1 MLQAEGGIRSPRT
14 RSTNPKQGGVNEM
27 PHKPAEQFDFLEKKC
42 WKKTARDR
50 DLWMQFMELRES
62 LKSKGMSGGSA
73 WLAAAR
79 QLGWVHH
86 ENPRSGHMRGDPC
99 EVCAQ
104 FGEGD
109 QGINQ
114 DKAKGARE
122 AIQAGETDS
131 AEAVSAPAKPSSYAS
146 HDIVLM
152 PKEMANSKTRQ
163 DISAD
168 IEWVV
173 EQLAI
178 EGVTPEDAPTAR
190 AWSLYSIA
198 KVSQLGMQMV
208 LQHHKSMM
216 PTGKQ
221 LNAESNHGNLS
232 GKKLAEFESYLDSDE
247 HVGLLGSDALQ
258 LQGAEEPASE
268 RVVSKA
274 DHQAR
279 ERKRERS

>member
-1 MLQAEGGIRSPRT
+1 
-14 RSTNPKQGGVNEM
+14 M
-27 PHKPAEQFDFLEKKC
+27 PHKPAEQFERLEKQR
-42 WKKTARDR
+42 WKQTARDR
-50 DLWMQFMELRES
+50 DLWKQFLELREA
-62 LKSKGMSGGSA
+62 LKARGMSGGSA

-86 ENPRSGHMRGDPC
+86 ENPRSGHMRGDSC

-109 QGINQ
+109 QGVQHPAEVLPANRFSEAAQ
-114 DKAKGARE
+114 SLETAAKEGRFPK
-122 AIQAGETDS
+122 IGT
-131 AEAVSAPAKPSSYAS
+131 KPSSYTS
-146 HDIVLM
+146 SDIVMM
-152 PKEMANSKTRQ
+152 PKEMAESKPRQ

-198 KVSQLGMQMV
+198 KVSQKGMEMV
-208 LQHHKSMM
+208 LQHHKAMM

-221 LNAESNHGNLS
+221 LNAESNHGDLA
-232 GKKLAEFESYLDSDE
+232 GKKLAEFESYLDGDE

-274 DHQAR
+274 DYQAR

>member
-1 MLQAEGGIRSPRT
+1 
-14 RSTNPKQGGVNEM
+14 M
-27 PHKPAEQFDFLEKKC
+27 PHKPAEQFEYTEKSA
-42 WKKTARDR
+42 WKKASRER
-50 DLWMQFMELRES
+50 DLWKPFLELREA
-62 LKSKGMSGGSA
+62 LKAKGMSGGSA

-99 EVCAQ
+99 DVCAQ

-109 QGINQ
+109 QGAGQ
-114 DKAKGARE
+114 DKAKGAQE
-122 AIQAGETDS
+122 AIQAGKTDS
-131 AEAVSAPAKPSSYAS
+131 PAAVSTSARASSCAS

-152 PKEMANSKTRQ
+152 PKEMANSKPRQ

-198 KVSQLGMQMV
+198 KASQLGMQMV

-221 LNAESNHGNLS
+221 LNAGSNHGDLS
-232 GKKLAEFESYLDSDE
+232 GKRLAEFESYLDGDE

-258 LQGAEEPASE
+258 CQGAEEPASE

>member
-1 MLQAEGGIRSPRT
+1 
-14 RSTNPKQGGVNEM
+14 M

-50 DLWMQFMELRES
+50 DLWMRFMELREA
-62 LKSKGMSGGSA
+62 LKGRGMSGGSA

-109 QGINQ
+109 QGP
-114 DKAKGARE
+114 KAPPKIETAGAASLGTSVRLDE
-122 AIQAGETDS
+122 IAAS
-131 AEAVSAPAKPSSYAS
+131 VKPGSYARN
-146 HDIVLM
+146 DIVLM
-152 PKEMANSKTRQ
+152 PKEMAESKPRQ

-221 LNAESNHGNLS
+221 LNAESNHGDLS
-232 GKKLAEFESYLDSDE
+232 GKKLAEFESYLDSNE

>member
-1 MLQAEGGIRSPRT
+1 
-14 RSTNPKQGGVNEM
+14 M
-27 PHKPAEQFDFLEKKC
+27 PHKPAEQFERLEKQR
-42 WKKTARDR
+42 WKQTARDR
-50 DLWMQFMELRES
+50 DLWKQFLELREA
-62 LKSKGMSGGSA
+62 LKTKGMSGGSA

-86 ENPRSGHMRGDPC
+86 ENPRSGHMRGDSC

-109 QGINQ
+109 QGVDQ
-114 DKAKGARE
+114 GKAKGAQE
-122 AIQAGETDS
+122 AIQAGKTDS
-131 AEAVSAPAKPSSYAS
+131 TGAASTSTNRFSEVAQSLETAAKEGRFPKIGTKPSSYTS
-146 HDIVLM
+146 SDIVMM
-152 PKEMANSKTRQ
+152 PKEMAESKPRQ

-221 LNAESNHGNLS
+221 LNAESNHGDLA
-232 GKKLAEFESYLDSDE
+232 GKKLAEFESYLDGDE

-274 DHQAR
+274 DYQAR

>member
-1 MLQAEGGIRSPRT
+1 
-14 RSTNPKQGGVNEM
+14 M
-27 PHKPAEQFDFLEKKC
+27 PHKPAEQFEYTEKSL
-42 WKKTARDR
+42 WKKTARER
-50 DLWMQFMELRES
+50 DLWKQFLELREA
-62 LKSKGMSGGSA
+62 LKTRGMSGGSA

-86 ENPRSGHMRGDPC
+86 ENPRTGHMRGDPC
-99 EVCAQ
+99 EVCVQ

-109 QGINQ
+109 QGVNQ
-114 DKAKGARE
+114 DKVASAQE
-122 AIQAGETDS
+122 AVQTGETNYTGVTS
-131 AEAVSAPAKPSSYAS
+131 TPTKPSSYAS

-152 PKEMANSKTRQ
+152 PKEMAKSKPRQ

-178 EGVTPEDAPTAR
+178 EGVTPEDAPSAR

-221 LNAESNHGNLS
+221 LNAESNHADLAD
-232 GKKLAEFESYLDSDE
+232 KKLAEFESYLDSDE

-274 DHQAR
+274 DHKAWQ
-279 ERKRERS
+279 RKRERS

>member
-1 MLQAEGGIRSPRT
+1 
-14 RSTNPKQGGVNEM
+14 M
-27 PHKPAEQFDFLEKKC
+27 PHKPAEQFDFVEKTL
-42 WKKTARDR
+42 WKKASRDR
-50 DLWMQFMELRES
+50 DLWKQFLELREA
-62 LKSKGMSGGSA
+62 LKAKGMSGGSA

-114 DKAKGARE
+114 DKVKGARE
-122 AIQAGETDS
+122 AIEAGGS
-131 AEAVSAPAKPSSYAS
+131 NYAAAVSTSTSRFGEAARSLEAAAKEGKFPKIGTKPSSYAS

-152 PKEMANSKTRQ
+152 PKEMAQSKPRQ

-221 LNAESNHGNLS
+221 LNAESNHGDLS
-232 GKKLAEFESYLDSDE
+232 GKRLAEFESYLDSDE

-279 ERKRERS
+279 ERKRERP